1 LEESMVKKRVNFF
14 IDEKQTEGLKDLSRV
29 TRVKMSEY
37 VREGI
42 DWVLSKYQ
50 KELKKGKKKGGE

>member
-1 LEESMVKKRVNFF
+1 MVKKRVNFF

>member
-1 LEESMVKKRVNFF
+1 MSKKRSNFF
-14 IDEKQTEGLKDLSRV
+14 IEEKQIENLKALSLV

-42 DWVLSKYQ
+42 DLVLQKYR
-50 KELKKGKKKGGE
+50 KEKRAGKKR